1 MPPSSILF
9 VSSSRYMAIE
19 TLERI
24 PKPSKTYS
32 KSNIVEILKKH
43 VFQQNYDIGQVFDDF
58 SADKP

>member
-1 MPPSSILF
+1 
-9 VSSSRYMAIE
+9 MAIE

-32 KSNIVEILKKH
+32 KSNIVEVLKNH
-43 VFQQNYDIGQVFDDF
+43 VFQRNYNIGQVFEDF